1 MYGGR
6 RRTHGEKTRA
16 HRGGLVAML
25 FERNSDTGI
34 FPASPN
40 RVNNDAVEFS
50 SLAAR
55 EKDPE
60 RRQDLR
66 DLAKLHW
73 NDAYGRR
80 RRYWYATDRGG
91 LRFRSRV
98 ARDGQ

>member
-1 MYGGR
+1 MDAPPPPR
-6 RRTHGEKTRA
+6 IIDQRA
-16 HRGGLVAML
+16 RKL
-25 FERNSDTGI
+25 
-34 FPASPN
+34 
-40 RVNNDAVEFS
+40 AVEFS

-80 RRYWYATDRGG
+80 PRYWHPTGRSAHRGSE
-91 LRFRSRV
+91 LAEDDVYDLLDV
-98 ARDGQ
+98 AP